1 MKMNQYIDHTALKT
15 VTNEQDIQ
23 TLCLQAK
30 EHNFYSVCINSCWV
44 PLAKKE
50 LAGTEVK
57 ICTVVGFP
65 LGAMSTEAKTFE
77 AKAAVEQGADE
88 IDMVLNVGFLKSNKI
103 EAVREDIA
111 SVKKAIGSKVLKVII
126 ETCYLDEAEKIK
138 ACTLAVEARAD
149 FVKTST
155 GFGSGGATFQDIDL
169 MLKTVDGK
177 ALVKASGGVR
187 DAETARKYIEMGV
200 MRLGTSN
207 GIQIISG
214 EKSTDGY

>member
-1 MKMNQYIDHTALKT
+1 MNKYIDHTALKA
-15 VTNEQDIQ
+15 VTNEKEILK
-23 TLCLQAK
+23 LCAEAK
-30 EHNFYSVCINSCWV
+30 EHSFYSVCVNSCWV

-50 LAGTEVK
+50 LTGTDVK
-57 ICTVVGFP
+57 VCSVIGFP
-65 LGAMSTEAKTFE
+65 LGAMSTEAKAFE
-77 AKAAVEQGADE
+77 AKTAVEQGADE

-111 SVKKAIGSKVLKVII
+111 SVKKAIGKKVLKVII
-126 ETCYLDEAEKIK
+126 ETCYLNDEEKAM
-138 ACTLAVEARAD
+138 ACTLAVEAKAD

-155 GFGSGGATFQDIDL
+155 GFGDGGATFKDVEL

-187 DAETARKYIEMGV
+187 DAETAQKYIKMGV

-214 EKSTDGY
+214 EKSSGGY

>member
-1 MKMNQYIDHTALKT
+1 MNQYIDHTALKA
-15 VTNEQDIQ
+15 VSSEQDIQ
-23 TLCLQAK
+23 KLCAEAK
-30 EHNFYSVCINSCWV
+30 EHKFYSVCINSCWV

-65 LGAMSTEAKTFE
+65 LGAMSSAAKTFE
-77 AKAAVEQGADE
+77 ATIAIEQGADE

-103 EAVREDIA
+103 EAVLEDIA

-126 ETCYLDEAEKIK
+126 ETCYLDDAEKIK
-138 ACTLAVEARAD
+138 ACNLAIEARAD

-155 GFGSGGATFQDIDL
+155 GFGTGGATFQDIDL
-169 MLKTVDGK
+169 MLKTVGGK

-187 DAETARKYIEMGV
+187 DAKTARKYIEMGV

-214 EKSTDGY
+214 QESTEGY